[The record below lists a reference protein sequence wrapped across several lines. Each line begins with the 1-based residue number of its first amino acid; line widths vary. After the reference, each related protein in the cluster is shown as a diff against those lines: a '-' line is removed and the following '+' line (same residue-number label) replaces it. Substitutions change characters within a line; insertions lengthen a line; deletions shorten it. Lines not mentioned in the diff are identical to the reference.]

1 MAQSNWSGP
10 INSDNGFMSSVRYIL
25 GASTTSATIEAGC
38 TYVIIAEN
46 QGGPTGV
53 VTLHLPLVVSG
64 SFQPSFGDQQPADAN
79 YNGIQGQVLNQ
90 STTLTH
96 LLAGTSGQ
104 TVSGAATVSIAPVH
118 VVQWAGNGNQDAPWI
133 AISNALLT
141 S

>member
-25 GASTTSATIEAGC
+25 GASTTSVNIVAGAD
-38 TYVIIAEN
+38 YVIIAEN

-64 SFQPSFGDQQPADAN
+64 SFQPNSQPADAN
-79 YNGIQGQVLNQ
+79 YNGIRGSVFNQ

-96 LLAGTSGQ
+96 VLAGTSGQ
-104 TVSGAATVSIAPVH
+104 TVSGAASVSIAPVH
-118 VVQWAGNGNQDAPWI
+118 LVQYAGNGNKDAPWI